1 MNNNSKNNIDENL
14 RNLFQKELPK
24 ERRDEWFVRKTM
36 NRLPHKP
43 APLFSP
49 WVKLAYVLSG
59 VIMLVLWIITAMNI
73 IGGDVGTAAA
83 RASDVDVA
91 RPDMRGGD
99 TLSEAELIKPD
110 FTFNISVP

>member
-73 IGGDVGTAAA
+73 IGGDVITVWGLLQPALLTLMSLALICG
-83 RASDVDVA
+83 VA
-91 RPDMRGGD
+91 IPYLRR
-99 TLSEAELIKPD
+99 S
-110 FTFNISVP
+110 